1 MKNIYLI
8 GFMGSGKSFTGHL
21 MSKSFGFNFLDLD
34 QFIVESSK
42 MSIPDIFSNLGE
54 VGFRERESLYLRK
67 TAELKNTMISC
78 GGGTPCFNENM
89 AWIKNN
95 GISIYLKTSEELLFN
110 RLNKQKSGRPLISN
124 MTDNEL
130 KDYISIKIKERE
142 FYYNQADY
150 ISLQEENGD
159 LPIELQSL
167 IKEKLERNRT

>member
-1 MKNIYLI
+1 
-8 GFMGSGKSFTGHL
+8 
-21 MSKSFGFNFLDLD
+21 
-34 QFIVESSK
+34 

-54 VGFRERESLYLRK
+54 VGFRERESWYLRK